1 MSPSDRM
8 RLYAAVGEPGG
19 SASNGVYKTND
30 GGMSWSPAGD
40 FPIGID
46 NGRISV
52 AAAPSAPGTLYVAVA
67 GSGKSGSLFGRL
79 YRFMKTTD
87 GGATWLRSNPRTN
100 LCQGVTQRTNYLGR
114 AGDYHNRLAVDPAN
128 ADVVYG
134 GGLCVVVSTDAAR
147 AGARLDRGQETGRTG
162 ITMLWHLMP
171 VTRRGCWTAMTAA
184 SGACGIDPDRPG
196 TT

>member
-1 MSPSDRM
+1 FSDLAMSPSDRM

-19 SASNGVYKTND
+19 SASNGVYNTND

-67 GSGKSGSLFGRL
+67 GSGKNGSSFGRFH
-79 YRFMKTTD
+79 RFMETTD
-87 GGATWLRSNPRTN
+87 GGATWLQPNPPVK
-100 LCQGVTQRTNYLGR
+100 LCPGVTQLTNYLAT
-114 AGDYHNRLAVDPAN
+114 AGDYHNTLAVDPAN

-134 GGLCVVVSTDAAR
+134 GGLCVVVSTGG
-147 AGARLDRGQETGRTG
+147 GAPDS
-162 ITMLWHLMP
+162 
-171 VTRRGCWTAMTAA
+171 WTPI
-184 SGACGIDPDRPG
+184 GDG
-196 TT
+196 TTHGPHRDHHALAFDAS